1 MRNSSHR
8 INGRFAPGHPGGPG
22 RPKGSK
28 HKLSEAFIAALARDF
43 EEHGTDAIRRV
54 CQDDPST
61 YLRVIASLVPKD
73 MQVSSKPSVL
83 DELTDNE
90 LAQFLTAIRQAIAE
104 QDAAQA
110 RHDQDEGRPERL
122 Q

>member
-1 MRNSSHR
+1 
-8 INGRFAPGHPGGPG
+8 
-22 RPKGSK
+22 
-28 HKLSEAFIAALARDF
+28 
-43 EEHGTDAIRRV
+43 
-54 CQDDPST
+54 
-61 YLRVIASLVPKD
+61 VIASLVPKD

-83 DELTDNE
+83 DELTDDE